1 MRVTLH
7 RAAERVS
14 VPRDRKSCQ
23 LLEAWAPKVA
33 HFPSAIFYSSKK
45 SQRPPRSKGVGQEPR
60 LSSLNGR
67 SVKAVVASLN
77 LPPRLSAG
85 YHERCC
91 SVREQVIRVWLFCS
105 LIPSSGLSP
114 DFRADFPVSPNYW
127 KNSAGPWNGGDCNGG
142 DQSRDAESGQYKICS
157 QEVMWAG
164 SEIHERRHTKG
175 EGEEEGTIGSCREG
189 WTFDMVW
196 ILSSF

>member
-1 MRVTLH
+1 M
-7 RAAERVS
+7 AAIRVS
-14 VPRDRKSCQ
+14 IPRDRKCCQ

-45 SQRPPRSKGVGQEPR
+45 SQRPPRSEGLGREPR

-67 SVKAVVASLN
+67 SVKPEVASLN
-77 LPPRLSAG
+77 LRPHLSAG

-91 SVREQVIRVWLFCS
+91 SVTEQIIWVPLFCS

-114 DFRADFPVSPNYW
+114 DLGVDFPVSPNYW
-127 KNSAGPWNGGDCNGG
+127 KNSAGPCNGG
-142 DQSRDAESGQYKICS
+142 ERSKGRESGQHKSCS

-164 SEIHERRHTKG
+164 SEIQERRHW
-175 EGEEEGTIGSCREG
+175 R
-189 WTFDMVW
+189 
-196 ILSSF
+196 